1 MSLRRLVAAVGIAAA
16 VAGLLSLVAPGLLDP
31 GLDRAAVG
39 VLGGLALLQAGR
51 VAWRRGLGGGDRAD
65 PGSPE
70 RPRHVEPPGSRLD
83 RVLAG
88 FAADGTLYQGLRH
101 RRGLAAAA
109 VAVLCRFGGYDEADA
124 REAIRTG
131 RWTDDAVAAAY
142 LAREPPDPSPLAWLR
157 RLFSPASTHAH
168 RIARTATAVAAVA
181 GLGPDESPRRT
192 PGRGL
197 FSADD
202 ENENER
208 GPPAPAE
215 RATRRWDGVAVV
227 ALAGVGAGVLAERP
241 ALVLAGAVGVGY
253 AALAR
258 ADTAPS
264 PSLAVER
271 HLGTER
277 PEPGDELTVTLTVTN
292 EGGTTLDDLR
302 LIDGVPDRLAV
313 AAGPA
318 RGAATL
324 APGET
329 TTVEYRLRARHG
341 VHEFGPVV
349 AVVRGLAGTTE
360 RTVHVGPEP
369 PTELV
374 CPPRLEP
381 LSEPVSLRAQTAR
394 HAGRNPTATAG
405 EGVEFFATREYR
417 PGDPPG
423 RIDWNRRART
433 GELATLEFRRERAAT
448 VVIVVDVRPGAHVG
462 PTATGPDAVE
472 RSVAAA
478 GRLFATLLAAGDRV
492 GLAALDS
499 TDAWLA
505 PGTGPD
511 HRIAGRELLAT
522 HRAFGRERGPRPAS
536 TRRWTRTLRRR
547 LSGNAQVVLCSPL
560 CEGAPA
566 TVATRLEAA
575 GHPVTVLSP
584 DPTVGR
590 DAGTLLARVARRLRA
605 ADLRDGGLPVA
616 DWGWDESLPSALE
629 RHRRGRSR

>member
-1 MSLRRLVAAVGIAAA
+1 VSFRRLVAAVGVAAA

-51 VAWRRGLGGGDRAD
+51 LAWRRGLGGGDRAD

-70 RPRHVEPPGSRLD
+70 RPRPVEPPGTRLD

-88 FAADGTLYQGLRH
+88 FAEDGTLYQGLRH

-109 VAVLCRFGGYDEADA
+109 VAVLCRFGGYDEAGA

-142 LAREPPDPSPLAWLR
+142 LAREPPERSPLAWLR
-157 RLFSPASTHAH
+157 RLLSPASDHA
-168 RIARTATAVAAVA
+168 RRVARAATAVAAVA
-181 GLGPDESPRRT
+181 GLAPDEPPRR
-192 PGRGL
+192 PGRGP
-197 FSADD
+197 FSGTDDAD
-202 ENENER
+202 ER

-227 ALAGVGAGVLAERP
+227 ALAGIGAGVLAERP

-253 AALAR
+253 AAFAR
-258 ADTAPS
+258 ADAAPT

-271 HLGTER
+271 RLGTER
-277 PEPGDELTVTLTVTN
+277 PEPGDEVCVTVAVTN
-292 EGGTTLDDLR
+292 EGETTLHDLR
-302 LIDGVPDRLAV
+302 LIEGVPDRLAV

-318 RGAATL
+318 RAVATL

-329 TTVEYRLRARHG
+329 ATVEYRLRARHG

-349 AVVRGLAGTTE
+349 AIARGLAGTTE
-360 RTVHVGPEP
+360 RTVHAGPEP

-381 LSEPVSLRAQTAR
+381 LSESVALRAQTAR

-462 PTATGPDAVE
+462 PAATGPDAVE

-511 HRIAGRELLAT
+511 HRVAGRELLAT

-547 LSGNAQVVLCSPL
+547 LTGDAQVVLCSPL

-605 ADLRDGGLPVA
+605 ADLRDGGLSVA
-616 DWGWDESLPSALE
+616 DWGWGESLSTALE
-629 RHRRGRSR
+629 RHRRSR